1 MWKILA
7 VDRYIQTK
15 VCKYFFCSKSGI
27 PDGLKLNSN
36 DEIGTEIENLKK
48 AYSSIDETNKMNN
61 FVITEEHK
69 KPLFIRDSNQNVTF
83 LGSKIAVAEAEASDS
98 ELDTYCKETVFSG
111 FWKTLKKLADSA
123 YRMLKSGLDVLKKLF
138 KKVVD
143 FLEAGMQ
150 SIVVSIGHTIA
161 KIVSLAFPIPDYKM
175 HDE

>member
-7 VDRYIQTK
+7 LDKNILTK
-15 VCKYFFCSKSGI
+15 SYKYFFCSKSGI

-48 AYSSIDETNKMNN
+48 TYSSSDETDN
-61 FVITEEHK
+61 FVITEENK

-83 LGSKIAVAEAEASDS
+83 LGSKIAVEEAEASDS

-123 YRMLKSGLDVLKKLF
+123 YRMLKSGLEVLKKLF

-150 SIVVSIGHTIA
+150 SIVVSIGRTIA
-161 KIVSLAFPIPDYKM
+161 KIVSMAFPIPDYKM

>member
-1 MWKILA
+1 M
-7 VDRYIQTK
+7 
-15 VCKYFFCSKSGI
+15 
-27 PDGLKLNSN
+27 
-36 DEIGTEIENLKK
+36 KK
-48 AYSSIDETNKMNN
+48 TYSSSDETDN
-61 FVITEEHK
+61 FVITEENK

-150 SIVVSIGHTIA
+150 SIVVSIGRTIA
-161 KIVSLAFPIPDYKM
+161 KIVSMAFPIPDYKM

>member
-7 VDRYIQTK
+7 LDRNIQTK
-15 VCKYFFCSKSGI
+15 SYKSFFCSKSGI

-36 DEIGTEIENLKK
+36 DDFGNEIENLKK
-48 AYSSIDETNKMNN
+48 TYSSCDETDN

-69 KPLFIRDSNQNVTF
+69 KPLFIRDLNQNVTF
-83 LGSKIAVAEAEASDS
+83 LGNEIAVAEAEASDS

-150 SIVVSIGHTIA
+150 SIVVSIGRTIS
-161 KIVSLAFPIPDYKM
+161 KIVSMAFPIPDYKM